1 MRILSLVMILSMS
14 LTSVGFAQDKNTKD
28 IWTNDPGHSQLAFHV
43 MHMGISKIHGQFNDF
58 NVVVKSAKEDLSDLD
73 ITVEA
78 KTQSIN
84 TSVEMRDNHL
94 RSADFFEVEK
104 FPTLNFVSTSVVP
117 NGDNFAKLYG
127 YLTIKG
133 IKKPVE
139 LDVIHYGAYTDPQSG
154 NRIAGFQIVGTI
166 KRSDF
171 GVGSGFASTIIGDE
185 IHINANME
193 FIKSK

>member
-1 MRILSLVMILSMS
+1 MRILSLIMILTMS
-14 LTSVGFAQDKNTKD
+14 LTTVSFAQNTKD
-28 IWTNDPGHSQLAFHV
+28 TWANDPGHSQLGFHV

-78 KTQSIN
+78 KVKSIN

-94 RSADFFEVEK
+94 RNADFFDVEK

-117 NGDNFAKLYG
+117 DGENFAKLYG

-133 IKKPVE
+133 IKKAVE

-171 GVGSGFASTIIGDE
+171 GVGTGFASSIIGDD
-185 IHINANME
+185 IHINGNME
-193 FIKSK
+193 FIRNK